1 MFLAIDPAPKNRIY
15 VSGLNNNTV
24 SIIDGK
30 NNEVIKDQIIK
41 LENFQ
46 LPQIPSGLY
55 LNPQTNTTYV
65 TKVGSNNISLIDGST
80 NRLLPESI
88 LLNQEDPNLII
99 NDKTNM
105 IYAIESDSESP
116 TISVINGTT
125 NQVVNE
131 SIPVPDQQDP
141 PVISINPETNMI
153 YFIGNNVTDPEEDEI
168 ISVINGTTN
177 QVVNESIP
185 VPQDP
190 TEISINP
197 ETNMI
202 YVLGTNNTDPD
213 YENILSV
220 INGTTNQVVNESI
233 PVPDQQDPTEISINP
248 ETNMIYLAGYNTS
261 DDSESES
268 YIVSVINGTT
278 NQVVNESI
286 PVPQDTSEIY
296 INPET
301 NMIYLAGYSTS
312 DDSESESYIVSV
324 INGTTNQVVN
334 ESIPVPDQQD
344 PPVISIN
351 PETNMIYFIGT
362 NTSSKYVNPPQ
373 IYVINGTSNEVL
385 NQNIELP
392 YLSVRQSASNLAVN
406 PDTNTV
412 YVLGYNNTRSRH
424 VVDTETEDT
433 SELAPI
439 SVLNAIDTETNR
451 IEREYFIGHKWFF
464 TLFGRSRRKCN
475 LLY

>member
-1 MFLAIDPAPKNRIY
+1 MLIPEPEQVLGDTPSYVGINNETNRIYVSNAGNGSVSVIDGTNDRVIENIPIPGLQNPLFLAIDPAPKNRIY

-88 LLNQEDPNLII
+88 LLDQEDPNLII

-268 YIVSVINGTT
+268 YIVSVINGKNKPSCKRKHPSST
-278 NQVVNESI
+278 
-286 PVPQDTSEIY
+286 
-296 INPET
+296 
-301 NMIYLAGYSTS
+301 GY
-312 DDSESESYIVSV
+312 
-324 INGTTNQVVN
+324 
-334 ESIPVPDQQD
+334 
-344 PPVISIN
+344 
-351 PETNMIYFIGT
+351 F
-362 NTSSKYVNPPQ
+362 
-373 IYVINGTSNEVL
+373 
-385 NQNIELP
+385 
-392 YLSVRQSASNLAVN
+392 
-406 PDTNTV
+406 
-412 YVLGYNNTRSRH
+412 
-424 VVDTETEDT
+424 
-433 SELAPI
+433 
-439 SVLNAIDTETNR
+439 
-451 IEREYFIGHKWFF
+451 
-464 TLFGRSRRKCN
+464 
-475 LLY
+475 

>member
-1 MFLAIDPAPKNRIY
+1 MVK
-15 VSGLNNNTV
+15 
-24 SIIDGK
+24 
-30 NNEVIKDQIIK
+30 
-41 LENFQ
+41 
-46 LPQIPSGLY
+46 
-55 LNPQTNTTYV
+55 
-65 TKVGSNNISLIDGST
+65 
-80 NRLLPESI
+80 
-88 LLNQEDPNLII
+88 
-99 NDKTNM
+99 
-105 IYAIESDSESP
+105 
-116 TISVINGTT
+116 
-125 NQVVNE
+125 
-131 SIPVPDQQDP
+131 
-141 PVISINPETNMI
+141 
-153 YFIGNNVTDPEEDEI
+153 
-168 ISVINGTTN
+168 
-177 QVVNESIP
+177 
-185 VPQDP
+185 
-190 TEISINP
+190 
-197 ETNMI
+197 
-202 YVLGTNNTDPD
+202 
-213 YENILSV
+213 
-220 INGTTNQVVNESI
+220 
-233 PVPDQQDPTEISINP
+233 
-248 ETNMIYLAGYNTS
+248 
-261 DDSESES
+261 
-268 YIVSVINGTT
+268 T

-424 VVDTETEDT
+424 VVDTETEILRASAYFS
-433 SELAPI
+433 SEC
-439 SVLNAIDTETNR
+439 NR
-451 IEREYFIGHKWFF
+451 H
-464 TLFGRSRRKCN
+464 
-475 LLY
+475 